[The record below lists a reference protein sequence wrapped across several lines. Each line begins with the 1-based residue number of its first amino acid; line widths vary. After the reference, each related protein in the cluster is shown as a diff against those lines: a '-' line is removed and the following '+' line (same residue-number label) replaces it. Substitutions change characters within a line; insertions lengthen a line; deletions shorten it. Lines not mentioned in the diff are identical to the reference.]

1 MNARLPDF
9 FIVGQPKSG
18 TTALYEMLRRHPQVF
33 MPELKETWFFAQEL
47 RYRYRRLGPE
57 TRHPDTL
64 EQYLALFAPAAP
76 EQRIGEAS
84 PSYLWSRMA
93 AARIARARPDA
104 RIIAI
109 LREPA
114 SFLYSLHLQY
124 LQSDIE
130 TEKDFRRA
138 IELEPLRREGKALP
152 RSSARPQAL
161 LYSDQVRYVEQ
172 LRRYDAVFAPEQ
184 ILVLIYEDFRADNEA
199 TVRSVLRFLHVDDRT
214 AIESIEANPAVRVRS
229 PRLQGLTRSLYLGRS
244 PTTRAVKELIKVSTP
259 RSLRRRALAL
269 EYRAQLGK
277 PRPPDP
283 AWMVELRRRFKD
295 EVVQLERYLER
306 DLSAVW
312 GYDQLD

>member
-1 MNARLPDF
+1 
-9 FIVGQPKSG
+9 
-18 TTALYEMLRRHPQVF
+18 

-47 RYRYRRLGPE
+47 RSRPRRAAS
-57 TRHPDTL
+57 RRPDTL
-64 EQYLALFAPAAP
+64 DEYLALFAPAAP

-84 PSYLWSRMA
+84 PSYLWSRFA
-93 AARIARARPDA
+93 AARIAQARPDA

-114 SFLYSLHLQY
+114 SFLHSLHLQY

-130 TEKDFRRA
+130 TEKNFRRA
-138 IELEPLRREGKALP
+138 VELEPLRREGNAVP
-152 RSSARPQAL
+152 RTSTRPQAL

-172 LRRYDAVFAPEQ
+172 LRRYHAAFARDQ
-184 ILVLIYEDFRADNEA
+184 VLVLIYEDFRADNET
-199 TVRSVLRFLHVDDRT
+199 TVRSVLRFLQVDDRE

-229 PRLQGLTRSLYLGRS
+229 PRVQSLTRSLYLGRS
-244 PTTRAVKELIKVSTP
+244 PTTRAAKKLISASTP
-259 RSLRRRALAL
+259 RGLRRRLLAM

-283 AWMVELRRRFKD
+283 EWMLELRRRYKD
-295 EVVQLERYLER
+295 EVEQLGEYLQR
-306 DLSAVW
+306 DLTAFW

>member
-1 MNARLPDF
+1 MAMSARLPDF

-47 RYRYRRLGPE
+47 RNPRRGPE
-57 TRHPDTL
+57 RRHPDTL

-76 EQRIGEAS
+76 QQRIGEAS
-84 PSYLWSRMA
+84 PSYLWSRFA
-93 AARIARARPDA
+93 AARIAQARPDA

-114 SFLYSLHLQY
+114 SFLHSLHLQY

-130 TEKDFRRA
+130 TEKDFRTA
-138 IELEPLRREGKALP
+138 IELEPLRREGKAMP
-152 RSSARPQAL
+152 RSSTRPEAL
-161 LYSDQVRYVEQ
+161 FYSDQVRYVEQ
-172 LRRYDAVFAPEQ
+172 LRRYQAVFAPEQ
-184 ILVLIYEDFRADNEA
+184 ILVLIYDDFRADNEA
-199 TVRSVLRFLHVDDRT
+199 AVRRVLRLLHVDDRAT
-214 AIESIEANPAVRVRS
+214 IESVEANPAVRVRS

-244 PTTRAVKELIKVSTP
+244 PTTRAAKQLIMASTP
-259 RSLRRRALAL
+259 RGLRRRALAMG
-269 EYRAQLGK
+269 YRAQLGK

-283 AWMVELRRRFKD
+283 AWMLQLRRRFTD
-295 EVVQLERYLER
+295 EVVQLGEHLER
-306 DLSAVW
+306 DLATEW